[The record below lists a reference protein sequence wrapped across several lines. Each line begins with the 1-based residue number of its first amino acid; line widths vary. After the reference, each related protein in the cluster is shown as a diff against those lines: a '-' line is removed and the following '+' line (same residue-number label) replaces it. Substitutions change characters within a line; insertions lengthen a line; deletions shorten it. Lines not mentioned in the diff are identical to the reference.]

1 MKDTISDFPGIIES
15 EIKAFCERNSLH
27 NNEFFFNEET
37 DEESLSLSFDGFD
50 VHFYIGDNLS
60 YGLRL
65 FEDTENLEGYCMLTR
80 FKFQFS
86 PFYYS
91 PYDIHNVLDC
101 TDFETLDFHTLHDD
115 DDVKKAIAAVLSFI
129 EKHSEEIGDISGSL
143 LLQKQLKD
151 NYEHDLSVVS
161 KKITPEKLRE
171 SFRKY
176 AEKHELNLYFHG
188 RADLTV
194 AFANSDKYK
203 ELDEYFRNKSKK
215 NKLTIF
221 EQRLYKHL
229 DENGYKPVSE
239 SVKASVKKQVKT
251 NNKNL
256 LIEIPSYIISGILE
270 ILTLI
275 VAEKLCAKSLPDEL
289 YHIIACSAD
298 SGFSFFVGLLSYK
311 CILSAV
317 AEALFTKKIH
327 PSKRHAKENRI
338 ATAVLIAVCIIVAS
352 GTGAYNYFFNTQTVA
367 LHDTGIYVGTKA
379 KNEIVSFDN
388 DRLEFF
394 LIEGY
399 SYEDSY
405 DDSPEEKE
413 LYIVIDKDYEN
424 YIISNDETP
433 GELTHT
439 LNLLKKNRVKVTS
452 LKDYEE
458 FQDTYIYPSE

>member
-1 MKDTISDFPGIIES
+1 MKDTISDFAGIIENA
-15 EIKAFCERNSLH
+15 IADFCERNNLTASSFVFDE
-27 NNEFFFNEET
+27 NTE
-37 DEESLSLSFDGFD
+37 EESLTLTLNGFD

-65 FEDTENLEGYCMLTR
+65 FEDTENLEGYCILTR

-171 SFRKY
+171 NFRKY

-215 NKLTIF
+215 NKLTVF
-221 EQRLYKHL
+221 EQRLYRHL

-275 VAEKLCAKSLPDEL
+275 VAENLCAKSLPDGL
-289 YHIIACSAD
+289 YHIIACSTD

-311 CILSAV
+311 CILTEIMES
-317 AEALFTKKIH
+317 LFTKKTH
-327 PSKRHAKENRI
+327 ASQKHAKSDKL
-338 ATAVLIAVCIIVAS
+338 ATVILTVICFAVAI

-367 LHDTGIYVGTKA
+367 LHDTGIYVGTKV
-379 KNEIVSFDN
+379 KNEILPFDS
-388 DRLEFF
+388 DKLEFF

-399 SYEDSY
+399 SYKDSY

-439 LNLLKKNRVKVTS
+439 LKLLKKNRVKVTS

-458 FQDTYIYPSE
+458 FQDTYIYPI